1 MPANPLGPAPSG
13 PVITRRESLA
23 HLGALLAAGAWPG
36 ALRAAAAPASEVGSF
51 TFAALNDLHYHTP
64 ECEAWFRALF
74 HAVAAE
80 RPAFMVLLGDLA
92 HRGQPENLAAVR
104 RLAEESGVPFH
115 AVPGNHDNDVE
126 ETTRIY
132 AEAFPGMLNRRFD
145 HAGWQFVALDS
156 TEGKAWRNTRFS
168 AETLAWLD
176 STLAEMDRL
185 RPTVLLTH
193 FPVAAGIATPNG
205 VVMTPLNA
213 EEVLARFEPFNLRA
227 AFCGHF
233 HGRTERSRGPA
244 TLVTGSTCARID
256 RNHNGVDEKGWWL
269 CRARRDGT
277 VEREFRPLPV

>member
-1 MPANPLGPAPSG
+1 MAANPVEPVSSG
-13 PVITRRESLA
+13 AVISRRESLA
-23 HLGALLAAGAWPG
+23 RLGTLLAAGLWPG
-36 ALRAAAAPASEVGSF
+36 ALRAAASPAPDVGTF

-74 HAVAAE
+74 GAVAAE
-80 RPAFMVLLGDLA
+80 RPAFMALLGDLV

-104 RLAEESGVPFH
+104 RLAGESGVPFH

-126 ETTRIY
+126 ETTRLY
-132 AEAFPGMLNRRFD
+132 AEVFPGMLNHRFE

-176 STLAEMDRL
+176 AALAEMDPR

-193 FPVAAGIATPNG
+193 FPVAPGIATPTG

-213 EEVLARFEPFNLRA
+213 EEVLSRFEPFNLRA

-233 HGRTERSRGPA
+233 HGRTERTRGAA
-244 TLVTGSTCARID
+244 TLVTGSTCARVD
-256 RNHNGVDEKGWWL
+256 KNHNGVDEKGWWL
-269 CRARRDGT
+269 CRARSDGT
-277 VEREFRPLPV
+277 IEREFRPLPV